1 MGHGASWHEQEVLR
15 RRKEGSEQ
23 AGSLWNGR
31 RRKPKD
37 PQGPEAGQ
45 QASRLYAA
53 LDVGQ
58 DAAAVAT
65 VRVVAHQRA

>member
-23 AGSLWNGR
+23 ADSLWNGR
-31 RRKPKD
+31 RRQPKD
-37 PQGPEAGQ
+37 PQGPEEQ

-65 VRVVAHQRA
+65 VRVVAHPRA